1 MEALAVLSLLV
12 VLAGLPVLW
21 WWLRRLSVAAVADVE
36 ATLGRDAITL
46 LDRRARSLGL
56 GSAGWKGLRGTGVLA
71 LTADTLLFRH
81 WTPTVAWRIP
91 RERITEVEAFRSH
104 NGKSV
109 VGRLVRV
116 AFMTD
121 DGGSDAIAFQVADT
135 DRWLGELATPGKRT

>member
-1 MEALAVLSLLV
+1 MEHLPVLSLLLV
-12 VLAGLPVLW
+12 VAGLPLLW
-21 WWLRRLSVAAVADVE
+21 WWLRRLAVTAVAEVE

-71 LTADTLLFRH
+71 LTADTLLFRY
-81 WTPTVAWRIP
+81 WTPAVAVRIP
-91 RERITEVEAFRSH
+91 RARITAVDAVRSH

-116 AFMTD
+116 TFTAD
-121 DGGSDAIAFQVADT
+121 DGTTDAIAFQVADT
-135 DRWLGELATPGKRT
+135 DRWLRELGAGA